1 MLYASLTDNELR
13 LAIDNAPQ
21 DIAIRDEVVKRFLHG
36 KDPVDAYDEGYVDGK
51 KVGHSEGFAE
61 AYDAYADK

>member
-1 MLYASLTDNELR
+1 MIYASLTDNEIR

-21 DIAIRDEVVKRFLHG
+21 DIAIRDEVVKRFLLG
-36 KDPVDAYDEGYVDGK
+36 RDANEAYDAGHDAGK
-51 KVGHSEGFAE
+51 VVGHAEGFAE